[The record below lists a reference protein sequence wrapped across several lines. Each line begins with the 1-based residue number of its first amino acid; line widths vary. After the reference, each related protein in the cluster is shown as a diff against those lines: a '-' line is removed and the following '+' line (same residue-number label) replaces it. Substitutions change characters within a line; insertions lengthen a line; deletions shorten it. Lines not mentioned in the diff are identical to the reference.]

1 MPNSLL
7 FIFDYKINNNIPRI
21 KIILFFLILADG
33 LSDINAYPD
42 DIEELPE
49 QLENEES
56 VDADF
61 ARQGFVDVD
70 NDDDVID
77 DDFIYRQ
84 RINNPVEQSGKL
96 GIKYSRL
103 FFVEIIK

>member
-1 MPNSLL
+1 M
-7 FIFDYKINNNIPRI
+7 
-21 KIILFFLILADG
+21 ILFYLILADG
-33 LSDINAYPD
+33 YSDIKAYTD

-56 VDADF
+56 VDAEL
-61 ARQGFVDVD
+61 ATQGFVDVD
-70 NDDDVID
+70 NDDDLID
-77 DDFIYRQ
+77 DDFINQR

-96 GIKYSRL
+96 GIIYSRL